1 MHPILFNPAS
11 AAAAYAMLALTMLG
25 GTALL
30 IALLRRMLGK
40 RPRVHYPGERITI
53 CNLACH
59 DGIIF
64 TDDWSLKDHLLLPD
78 VNGPLAVSV
87 SRRFAKASTEIVEMS
102 LSKGNKQTARLR
114 KYGEFVVDSGLV
126 FIISAHL
133 QSDPATLAQF
143 KKMFQKANPP
153 LDQVWLLRSA
163 DDQVFGLA
171 FYPVYGD
178 GAYPV
183 LLRRDQSSLEIKCP
197 FA

>member
-1 MHPILFNPAS
+1 MHRILFSPAS

-40 RPRVHYPGERITI
+40 RPRVHYRRERISL
-53 CNLACH
+53 CNLACR
-59 DGIIF
+59 DGLIF

-87 SRRFAKASTEIVEMS
+87 SRRFAKGSTEIAAVS
-102 LSKGNKQTARLR
+102 LTKGNKSTARLR
-114 KYGEFVVDSGLV
+114 RHGELVVDSGLA

-133 QSDPATLAQF
+133 KSDPAALAQF
-143 KKMFQKANPP
+143 KKMFQQANPP
-153 LDQVWLLRSA
+153 LDQVWLLKSA
-163 DDQVFGLA
+163 DDEVHGLVFC
-171 FYPVYGD
+171 PVYGD

-183 LLRRDQSSLEIKCP
+183 LVRRDEASLEIKCP